1 MNATAPVLPA
11 VGTAIEGGFF
21 VGVINLAGEHY
32 GLVVAPKNGGEHGPA
47 PWSKSDKALAGA
59 RSYCDGHANTEAM
72 AKAGSALAAWA
83 RGLELDGFTDW
94 YLPSRDEL
102 ELCYRHLKPGSEK
115 NYQYRSGDNPSSVP
129 TGYPYT
135 DTNPPQ
141 TSVANFQDDGPD
153 AFAADRYWSSTQ
165 VAGGEPYAWF
175 QRFSTGTQYGND
187 EYGELRARAVR
198 RYKL

>member
-21 VGVINLAGEHY
+21 VCVINIAGEHY
-32 GLVVAPKNGGEHGPA
+32 GLVVAPKDGGEHAPA
-47 PWSKSDKALAGA
+47 TWNKSAKALAGA

-115 NYQYRSGDNPSSVP
+115 NYQFRSGDNPSSVP

-153 AFAADRYWSSTQ
+153 AFADDWYWSSTQ
-165 VAGGEPYAWF
+165 VAGAEQSAWCQDF
-175 QRFSTGTQYGND
+175 DTGNQTTRHKDY
-187 EYGELRARAVR
+187 ELSARAVR